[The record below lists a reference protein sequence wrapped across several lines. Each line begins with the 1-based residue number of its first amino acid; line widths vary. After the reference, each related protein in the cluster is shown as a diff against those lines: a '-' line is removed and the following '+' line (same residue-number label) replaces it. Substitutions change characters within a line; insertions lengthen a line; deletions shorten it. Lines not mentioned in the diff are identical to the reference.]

1 MSRAVRAL
9 MSLVKKKK
17 KKSYPKKKKSAYCW
31 DNNACCYFHL
41 VWQRAAVL
49 SYLLRS
55 QKVTLGTY
63 RTKAHTMERTQ
74 FFQKRKK
81 LSIFKA
87 IQKTKHKKKAIELSK
102 ALRKQPWKKKTR
114 RSLSVLVISFAFFF
128 SPLTVSRKKTVKS
141 ALWFFFFKKKKN
153 RKRLKEKKHF

>member
-87 IQKTKHKKKAIELSK
+87 IQKTKHKKKSNRTIKSTEEA
-102 ALRKQPWKKKTR
+102 AL
-114 RSLSVLVISFAFFF
+114 
-128 SPLTVSRKKTVKS
+128 
-141 ALWFFFFKKKKN
+141 KKKN
-153 RKRLKEKKHF
+153 TALAFSTRNLLCLFFLPLDGISKKKSQERSLVFFL